1 MLAFDV
7 LGPQLDVTTPH
18 LWSSGRPYPRP
29 VKLERKHALVLLAI
43 AVWNVL
49 TYAQFTKALVQTEEH
64 RPTGY
69 FVAHGVL
76 IVVNLVIA
84 AVLGSWGLRALRASR
99 R

>member
-1 MLAFDV
+1 M
-7 LGPQLDVTTPH
+7 
-18 LWSSGRPYPRP
+18 
-29 VKLERKHALVLLAI
+29 KLERKHALVLLAI
-43 AVWNVL
+43 AAWNVL
-49 TYAQFTKALVQTEEH
+49 TYAQFTKALVQTEED

-76 IVVNLVIA
+76 IVVNVLIA

>member
-1 MLAFDV
+1 MGAA
-7 LGPQLDVTTPH
+7 GPARLPAYA
-18 LWSSGRPYPRP
+18 GAM
-29 VKLERKHALVLLAI
+29 KLERKHALVLLAV

-49 TYAQFTKALVQTEEH
+49 TYAQFTKALVQTEED

-84 AVLGSWGLRALRASR
+84 AVLGRWGVRALRSAR
-99 R
+99 